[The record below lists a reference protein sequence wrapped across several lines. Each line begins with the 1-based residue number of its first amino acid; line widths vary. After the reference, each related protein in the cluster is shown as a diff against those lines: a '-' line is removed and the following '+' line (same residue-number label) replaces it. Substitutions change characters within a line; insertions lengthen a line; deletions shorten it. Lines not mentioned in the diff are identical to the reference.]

1 MSKISNQTMLAEA
14 TIVGMKV
21 LKIKVLCHQVHK
33 VPLKPLIKESL
44 ARFATPEKPIVL
56 SSPVVIISLAS
67 NALRG
72 ASAALSAGFHSTTS

>member
-1 MSKISNQTMLAEA
+1 MSRISNLVILAEVA
-14 TIVGMKV
+14 IVGMKV
-21 LKIKVLCHQVHK
+21 LKIKVLFHQVHK

-56 SSPVVIISLAS
+56 SSLVAITLLAS
-67 NALRG
+67 NAPKG